1 MINEHNVQDNRFVG
15 FGWNKVSHV
24 MELEATGFEFL
35 VLPNVFVVH
44 MPHAPSLDIAKFRT
58 SKQYRRFVIVIITLY

>member
-1 MINEHNVQDNRFVG
+1 
-15 FGWNKVSHV
+15 

-58 SKQYRRFVIVIITLY
+58 SKQYRRFVHNRNNYVILVIIDYPKSNTEGSFYIQ

>member
-1 MINEHNVQDNRFVG
+1 
-15 FGWNKVSHV
+15 

-58 SKQYRRFVIVIITLY
+58 SKQYRRFGLYPVDAVK